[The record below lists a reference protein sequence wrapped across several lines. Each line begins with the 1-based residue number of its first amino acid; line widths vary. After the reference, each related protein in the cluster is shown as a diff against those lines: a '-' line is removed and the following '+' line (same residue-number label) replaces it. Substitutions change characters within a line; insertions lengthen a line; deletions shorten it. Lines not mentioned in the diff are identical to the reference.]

1 MANSRL
7 SRWVSRTRLLLSR
20 TRLPYLAHDYPI
32 SHTITPSRT
41 RLPLSRTRLP
51 PSRTRLPPS
60 RTRFQSRSR
69 WVFCCKWS
77 KIDWMSMKEE
87 TIQATNRVRE
97 AEKAHNIRTFSHG
110 RGAKKKDPNCIQIR
124 VLLCV
129 CLNETIRALAFTRL
143 YTILF
148 YVQLLCTSIY
158 HHIRP
163 FYTFIHDLALPLKC
177 IRLSQAKETYCF
189 EWRSIVFKPCEGW

>member
-1 MANSRL
+1 MYPNQSPSMVPEAGVSHSLRL
-7 SRWVSRTRLLLSR
+7 AQGAALEPHWGSIHYCPRFDPRNDQYQKQR
-20 TRLPYLAHDYPI
+20 
-32 SHTITPSRT
+32 
-41 RLPLSRTRLP
+41 P
-51 PSRTRLPPS
+51 PKGGSC
-60 RTRFQSRSR
+60 F
-69 WVFCCKWS
+69 
-77 KIDWMSMKEE
+77 
-87 TIQATNRVRE
+87 
-97 AEKAHNIRTFSHG
+97 
-110 RGAKKKDPNCIQIR
+110 
-124 VLLCV
+124 CV